1 MYFCVHARES
11 AGASMG
17 LANKLL
23 LASKKAGT
31 LGNWQGDVSLTLI
44 YAGVDGYVY
53 DYTRAYQDEGE
64 GSLFPLLQIV
74 KSDTQIYNVTLV
86 VDTITFMLT
95 GAALYFYNLPEPAP
109 PTAKRF
115 AGLSSLI
122 IHSTTGGEPFTISD
136 VQSCWDNT
144 NMCYDLFSEDL
155 ANWGYTNLSA
165 AGELEFTLELEWY
178 E

>member
-1 MYFCVHARES
+1 
-11 AGASMG
+11 MG
-17 LANKLL
+17 LSSKLV
-23 LASKKAGT
+23 LATKKAGM

-64 GSLFPLLQIV
+64 GSLFPLLQTV

-122 IHSTTGGEPFTISD
+122 IHSTTGGSPFVI
-136 VQSCWDNT
+136 DN
-144 NMCYDLFSEDL
+144 MDSLFDPNSNSYNIFSNDL

-165 AGELEFTLELEWY
+165 GAALEFTLELEWY